1 MAVFRVEKTKDY
13 TVMANH
19 HLKNQTLSLKAKG
32 LLSLMLSLPDTWDYT
47 LRGLSVICK
56 DGVDGIR
63 TAVKELEEQGYM
75 KRRRIR
81 NEKGQL
87 TTTEYVIYEY
97 PNREEM
103 PIKEGRVMENPVQA
117 PPKQEKPAQ
126 VLPDQL
132 NTKESNTQKQNTSS
146 INMDSIDAIRSRFR
160 EKLDT
165 GTLQRKLG
173 KRRLEQIIELLSET
187 IFLASHQERFSIG
200 KYEYPADLVLERLTS
215 LDSSH
220 VEYILECMEKQNQPI
235 RNIREYWLTALFRAP
250 VTIDAYYD
258 SEVRCEN
265 LDFL

>member
-63 TAVKELEEQGYM
+63 TAVKELEEQGYI

-87 TTTEYVIYEY
+87 ITIEYMIYEY
-97 PNREEM
+97 PNREGM
-103 PIKEGRVMENPVQA
+103 PIKEGREMGNPVQA
-117 PPKQEKPAQ
+117 LPKQEKPAQ
-126 VLPDQL
+126 VLPIQL
-132 NTKESNTQKQNTSS
+132 NTKVSNTQKQNTSS
-146 INMDSIDAIRSRFR
+146 INMDSIDAIRSRFC

-165 GTLQRKLG
+165 CTLQKKLG
-173 KRRLEQIIELLSET
+173 KRRLDQIIELLSET
-187 IFLASHQERFSIG
+187 VFLASHQEYFSIG
-200 KYEYPADLVLERLTS
+200 KYEYPAKLVLERLTS
-215 LDSSH
+215 LDCSH
-220 VEYILECMEKQNQPI
+220 LEYILECMEKQNQPI

-265 LDFL
+265 SDFL